1 MLSVQSIN
9 GVPAKIYPAFRIKVF
24 KTKKNFYMILTLILV
39 PKAKFF
45 RSAMWDFAQKVEQVN
60 AVSFILNCIYIFP
73 LTVHN
78 NVALYLRNF
87 RTVMQF
93 YHLFVTHT
101 RLIYGDYP
109 VVGYTVLCCN
119 INHLIYYS
127 SYYLQ
132 SGIKLRRLL
141 FTFQ

>member
-1 MLSVQSIN
+1 
-9 GVPAKIYPAFRIKVF
+9 
-24 KTKKNFYMILTLILV
+24 MILTLILV

-87 RTVMQF
+87 RNLMQF
-93 YHLFVTHT
+93 YHLLVTHT
-101 RLIYGDYP
+101 SLIYGDYP

-132 SGIKLRRLL
+132 AFRNKVEKTPFYVPMIQIQKFFIHKSILYDISLIFSTL
-141 FTFQ
+141 SS